1 VRLLWWEQMT
11 DEQQALLRVAARH
24 LLRKGHLS
32 REAVRVLAR
41 LEATAFLETHSRRA
55 SSADVQAFLG
65 GSDLLRDLVAHSPD
79 DWASF
84 HEAFTAELRTPSHA
98 RVAAKYQNKKKVKT
112 QKGDEAIIYEYSEGQ
127 VQHRN
132 REKAK
137 RVEKLRKNIDK
148 LRRQVTGDLDSKD
161 PDIRLAALAVAL
173 IDETYERVG
182 NEGSAKEGHFGV
194 TGWKVK
200 HIKFS
205 QGKATLSYVGKSGV
219 KQTKTVTNSKA
230 LKVLKDAVK
239 GKGPDDDILCD
250 GDDCRITASHVNEYL
265 EPFGITA
272 KDLRGLH
279 ANEEMRTRLKAERK
293 GKLPEDKKEREAKL
307 EEEFKRALGGAA
319 KAVGHEPSTLKSQY
333 LVPGL
338 EDAYLKD
345 GAILETLGRTA
356 STDTVAY
363 LGRRSFDVLDRGRTW
378 VVRDIRKHKKYFL
391 YFYTASGQLTD
402 FHTASR
408 VVLAPARSGVEDDV
422 KFPIRDFWFE
432 SPLGGWSSDAGTWF
446 GPRSKSA
453 GAHKN
458 LCSQSWEGRY
468 GWIDPK
474 GNMVPIDTNHL
485 AWAGDYLAKQ
495 GILEEAE
502 KERGTE
508 LDYLL
513 RRGWVR
519 VVDFRNFETARGV
532 PLSPATMRTLV
543 QSVVQCLRDLPDRG
557 FAHFFHA
564 HTGERIRLSPLWEK
578 TPLDF
583 LRAFTSSRVMDSVF
597 APHVKAASGGKPQ
610 QSPVDLPPGSARLD
624 PPFQV
629 DYKTSPLVLDNKGHT
644 VDVFEPGSTLTYK
657 GDVYGL
663 TQFHFHSPSEHTIE
677 GKHLPMEMHIVH
689 EADDGS
695 QLVLGV
701 LVEEG
706 APNRELGKVFNNIP
720 LVEDV
725 PVPIRATINAE
736 RLLPAGSKV
745 FTYMGS
751 LTTPPY
757 TEGVRWFLY
766 DTPIQASARQ
776 IREFQAFY
784 LGDNRPTQPL
794 NGRRVQ
800 AARHKCVPEGMQ
812 LIDYVRGYKQI
823 SQVRRIPIAKEGDAV
838 IVGLEEIQD
847 RGLQIR
853 GKPYMSTRE
862 MGALFSD
869 EVVIEEKVDGHPMV
883 AIYEGY
889 TFFCES
895 LKVRHSVDYDACP
908 YSALGW
914 PDMLVVYE
922 VLDGEYA
929 PPYSPGFGT
938 GKWLTRSEKESV
950 CRMVGAPL
958 VPLVFKGKIRPQEV
972 PTVAQRFSAFGKNE
986 AEGVVIKNLKR
997 GIFGKFVNIEFQ
1009 KQLVDEDTW
1018 GGVHPE
1024 QRGIRNVRRRA
1035 TKHPRLADIYLVGT
1049 KTHAEREDEEAAK
1062 LVRPAPKKK
1071 PPRHDLR
1078 NERMDTGADAE
1089 DDGDDKQDKKDQSQ
1103 NYKNIGASSV
1113 MRVAYLYLVAKPNRR
1128 QRKKQRKKQQKRQ
1141 QPSTPNPSSAG
1152 SKGKKN
1158 TVWTTDTGK
1167 IRAMDPDGNTQ
1178 GFSSKE
1184 KAQAWLDGGGSKQD
1198 DAGAA
1203 SGKGKPKIDM
1213 PEPSP
1218 QQQQAEQRE
1227 RQQEEQQ
1234 RKQKL
1239 ERDLDALDLV
1249 LGGKG
1254 GSTKKTFE
1262 GFSGKQQEAAAT
1274 AYGDTLT
1281 ELVNKPPTSAKDLA
1295 ELAGLADAAPGPG
1308 VINDPKKL
1316 GNFLAKQQYARK
1328 VVTNPMMVGGQA
1340 VSDDDTAG
1348 KPTEEQI
1355 KASQERAEQAY
1366 HQYSAMPAAER
1377 EDAFYELNAAFLNA
1391 TKGSPRHTELRGLVN
1406 GVAFS
1411 MAMAGERVPYMA
1423 NVPQSFGALGA
1434 AMMDADPGSEM
1445 KLLSTV
1451 TSLPAT
1457 DSRDIIGEAL
1467 GSLDDETLF
1476 KVAGGKTGPMSDW
1489 VKTLISGEQKVY
1501 TDTSLEYK
1509 KLTHKA
1515 RQKMLG
1521 HFKER
1526 LVDTMTFVDP
1536 LVGEVLKA
1544 SGGKVSAKAVAELSK
1559 GGPLQAM
1566 VLGENPA
1573 QAAQKSRLEWFTKLH
1588 TKLKPKVDSAG
1599 GKMSELGGALWS
1611 MLSDVEKTKS
1621 TGAIDEGVHGPV
1633 AEAAGVTG
1641 LRAGYRLRESRY
1653 A

>member
-1 VRLLWWEQMT
+1 MA
-11 DEQQALLRVAARH
+11 DEQRALLRVAARH
-24 LLRKGHLS
+24 LLQKGHLP

-41 LEATAFLETHSRRA
+41 LEATVFLETHSRRA
-55 SSADVQAFLG
+55 SQVDVQAFLG
-65 GSDLLRDLVAHSPD
+65 KSDILRDLVAHSPD

-84 HEAFTAELRTPSHA
+84 HEAFTAELRTPSHV

-148 LRRQVTGDLDSKD
+148 LRRQVTGDLDAKD
-161 PDIRLAALAVAL
+161 PDTRLAALAVAL

-182 NEGSAKEGHFGV
+182 NEDSAKDGHFGV

-200 HIKFS
+200 HVTFS

-230 LKVLKDAVK
+230 LKVLKDATK
-239 GKGPDDDILCD
+239 GKDPDEELLCE
-250 GDDCRITASHVNEYL
+250 GDDCRITADKVNDYL
-265 EPFGITA
+265 KPFGVTA

-279 ANEEMRTRLKAERK
+279 ANEEMRARLKAERK
-293 GKLPEDKKEREAKL
+293 GKLPEDKKKREEKLKAEFAKAL
-307 EEEFKRALGGAA
+307 EGAA
-319 KAVGHEPSTLKSQY
+319 AAVGHEPSTLKGQY

-345 GAILETLGRTA
+345 GTIPAALDKTAISHLHRA
-356 STDTVAY
+356 
-363 LGRRSFDVLDRGRTW
+363 
-378 VVRDIRKHKKYFL
+378 
-391 YFYTASGQLTD
+391 
-402 FHTASR
+402 
-408 VVLAPARSGVEDDV
+408 
-422 KFPIRDFWFE
+422 
-432 SPLGGWSSDAGTWF
+432 
-446 GPRSKSA
+446 A
-453 GAHKN
+453 GAHADM
-458 LCSQSWEGRY
+458 CSLSWGGRY

-474 GNMVPIDTNHL
+474 GKRVPINTSHL
-485 AWAGDYLAKQ
+485 AWAEGYLAKQ
-495 GILEEAE
+495 GLLGEVE
-502 KERGTE
+502 KELGTA

-519 VVDFRNFETARGV
+519 VVNFRNFETARGV
-532 PLSPATMRTLV
+532 TLSAATLRTLV
-543 QSVVQCLRDLPDRG
+543 QSVVQCLRDLPDKD

-564 HTGERIRLSPLWEK
+564 RTGERIRLSPLWEK
-578 TPLDF
+578 TPIDF
-583 LRAFTSSRVMDSVF
+583 LKAFTSSRTMDSVF
-597 APHVKAASGGKPQ
+597 APHVKVAGSTLPQ
-610 QSPVDLPPGSARLD
+610 QSPVDLPAGSARLD

-629 DYKTSPLVLDNKGHT
+629 NYSTSPLVLDNKGHT

-657 GDVYGL
+657 GKVYGL
-663 TQFHFHSPSEHTIE
+663 TQFHFHSPSEHTIDGE
-677 GKHLPMEMHIVH
+677 HLPMEMHIVH
-689 EADDGS
+689 EAADGS

-701 LVEEG
+701 FIEEG
-706 APNRELGKVFNNIP
+706 ASNHELGKVVDNIP
-720 LVEDV
+720 MVEDM
-725 PVPIRATINAE
+725 PIPIHTTINAE
-736 RLLPAGSKV
+736 DLLPAGSKV
-745 FTYMGS
+745 FTYRGS

-757 TEGVRWFLY
+757 TEGVRWFIY
-766 DTPIQASARQ
+766 DSPIQASARQ
-776 IREFQAFY
+776 IREFQEFY

-794 NGRRVQ
+794 NGRQVQ
-800 AARHKCVPEGMQ
+800 AVRTGARHKCVPEGMQ
-812 LIDYVRGYKQI
+812 LLDYVRGYKQI
-823 SQVRRIPIAKEGDAV
+823 SRVRRIPIAKEGDTV
-838 IVGLEEIQD
+838 IVGLEEIQA

-853 GKPYMSTRE
+853 GKPYMGTRE
-862 MGALFSD
+862 MEALFSD
-869 EVVIEEKVDGHPMV
+869 EVVVEEKVDGHPMV
-883 AIYEGY
+883 ALYEGY

-929 PPYSPGFGT
+929 PPYTPGFGT
-938 GKWLTRSEKESV
+938 GKWLTRSEKEAV

-972 PTVAQRFSAFGKNE
+972 PSVAQRLSSFGGSE

-1009 KQLVDEDTW
+1009 QKLVDEDTW

-1035 TKHPRLADIYLVGT
+1035 TAHIRLADIYLMGT

-1062 LVRPAPKKK
+1062 LVRPSPKKK

-1078 NERMDTGADAE
+1078 NERMDTGVDVE

-1113 MRVAYLYLVAKPNRR
+1113 MRVAYQHLMAKPNRQ
-1128 QRKKQRKKQQKRQ
+1128 QRKRQQKQQQKRQ
-1141 QPSTPNPSSAG
+1141 QKRQQKKQQRRQQSPTPPTTSPSTSGA
-1152 SKGKKN
+1152 KGKKN
-1158 TVWTTDTGK
+1158 TVWVTDTGK

-1178 GFSSKE
+1178 SFSSKE

-1203 SGKGKPKIDM
+1203 PGKGKPKIDM

-1218 QQQQAEQRE
+1218 QQQQAERRE
-1227 RQQEEQQ
+1227 RQREEQQ

-1239 ERDLDALDLV
+1239 EKDLDAIDLV
-1249 LGGKG
+1249 LSGRSGAA
-1254 GSTKKTFE
+1254 KKTFE
-1262 GFSGKQQEAAAT
+1262 GFSGKQQEVAAT
-1274 AYGDTLT
+1274 AYGDTTT
-1281 ELVNKPPTSAKDLA
+1281 ELVNKPPTSAKALA

-1308 VINDPKKL
+1308 VVNDPEKL
-1316 GNFLAKQQYARK
+1316 GEFLAKQQYARK
-1328 VVTNPMMVGGQA
+1328 VVANPMMVGGQA
-1340 VSDDDTAG
+1340 VSDDDEAG
-1348 KPTEEQI
+1348 NSTEEQI

-1366 HQYSAMPAAER
+1366 HQYSALPAAER
-1377 EDAFYELNAAFLNA
+1377 EDAFYELNAALLNA

-1411 MAMAGERVPYMA
+1411 MAMAGERVPFMA

-1434 AMMDADPGSEM
+1434 AMKEANPGSEM

-1457 DSRDIIGEAL
+1457 DSRGIIGEAL
-1467 GSLDDETLF
+1467 SSLDDETLF
-1476 KVAGGKTGPMSDW
+1476 KVAGGKTGPMGEW
-1489 VKTLISGEQKVY
+1489 VKALTSGEKKVY
-1501 TDTSLEYK
+1501 TDTGEGTTLDYK
-1509 KLTHKA
+1509 KLTNKA
-1515 RQKMLG
+1515 RKEMLG
-1521 HFKER
+1521 QFKER

-1559 GGPLQAM
+1559 GGALQARALEEDP
-1566 VLGENPA
+1566 V
-1573 QAAQKSRLEWFTKLH
+1573 QAAQNSRLEWFTNLH
-1588 TKLKPKVDSAG
+1588 TKLKPKVESAG

-1621 TGAIDEGVHGPV
+1621 TGAVDEGVHGPV
-1633 AEAAGVTG
+1633 AEAAGVASPTWG
-1641 LRAGYRLRESRY
+1641 AISEKTPYEDYVARTEREGRKPLSQEEWGNQGDGTEAAAKGR
-1653 A
+1653 